1 MSALAIYTR
10 ELPAAAPFLKLF
22 EDVSNLFIRNDHSQS
37 GPGVG
42 PGPGVEVGQREG
54 LKRLLDR
61 IVWSGPDEM
70 MGYFSF
76 LLVNCDGLANW
87 LGYRIWQ
94 SLSGKEPEAGNEN
107 GNGNTN
113 TLIPNQHNQQA
124 ETQSAAESLEIETMV
139 SILYYPYPPAPVMT
153 WLTPLSTT
161 PS

>member
-37 GPGVG
+37 GSG
-42 PGPGVEVGQREG
+42 PGPGVEVGQRER

-70 MGYFSF
+70 MGYFFF
-76 LLVNCDGLANW
+76 LLVNYDGFANW
-87 LGYRIWQ
+87 FCYRIWQ
-94 SLSGKEPEAGNEN
+94 SLSGKEPEAGN
-107 GNGNTN
+107 GNIN
-113 TLIPNQHNQQA
+113 TLMPNQPNQQA

-139 SILYYPYPPAPVMT
+139 PILYYPYPPAPIIT
-153 WLTPLSTT
+153 WLTPLSPT